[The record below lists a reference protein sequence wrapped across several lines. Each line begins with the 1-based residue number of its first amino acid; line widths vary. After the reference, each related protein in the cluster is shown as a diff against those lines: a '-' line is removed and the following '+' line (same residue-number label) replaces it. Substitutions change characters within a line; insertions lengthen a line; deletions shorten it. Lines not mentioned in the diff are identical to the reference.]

1 MEKYADSVARSVA
14 ADVAS
19 IIEEEYRRRDNHLIL
34 VDLTNKGINGKQL
47 RLALDRAE
55 ITANRN
61 AIPFDTL
68 SPALTSGLRLGTAA
82 ATTRGF
88 GLDEMAK
95 IADRIDRVAADVE
108 NDGAIAGVRAEITEL
123 CRAIPLYP
131 DMY

>member
-1 MEKYADSVARSVA
+1 MAERAARSFPLLSRVPSA
-14 ADVAS
+14 GGVFRS
-19 IIEEEYRRRDNHLIL
+19 HY
-34 VDLTNKGINGKQL
+34 GKQL
-47 RLALDRAE
+47 QLALDRAG

-95 IADRIDRVAADVE
+95 IADWIDRVAADVE
-108 NDGAIAGVRAEITEL
+108 DDEAIAKVRAEITEL

>member
-1 MEKYADSVARSVA
+1 MEKYADSIARSVA